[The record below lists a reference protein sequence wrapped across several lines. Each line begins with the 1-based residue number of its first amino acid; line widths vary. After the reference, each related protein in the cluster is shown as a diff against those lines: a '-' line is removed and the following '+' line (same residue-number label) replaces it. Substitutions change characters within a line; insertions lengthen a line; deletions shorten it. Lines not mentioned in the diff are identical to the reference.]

1 MPSVGINLQQ
11 NSLPPW
17 LEALYKQLGTLGQKE
32 ALAPY
37 LPYTGSRLESFSPDT
52 QRSFDL
58 GRKTGLY
65 EPSLQQAGQQLQQG
79 TQSFPQLYQQYMNP
93 YTNQV
98 VDRIAEEGN
107 RNFTQ
112 NILPALESQF
122 VAKGQHASGRHAAL
136 LGKMALENQNQITRQ
151 QSDALAR
158 GYEHG
163 AHVFAQ
169 DQGRHMQAAPL
180 YGDMGRFRQAGNLAD
195 ITALQ
200 EQGKMQQGLGQQ
212 GKDIAYGDFMR
223 KLQYPQQQLAHFNA
237 LLHGIPAPQ
246 QTTTYNQVPGTPQVN
261 NAGNLGALAGQLYGM
276 RQMGGYK
283 KGGRVSGYLPRLPKM
298 PSLKRKK
305 PKGIGAL
312 MKGGLR

>member
-1 MPSVGINLQQ
+1 
-11 NSLPPW
+11 
-17 LEALYKQLGTLGQKE
+17 
-32 ALAPY
+32 
-37 LPYTGSRLESFSPDT
+37 
-52 QRSFDL
+52 
-58 GRKTGLY
+58 
-65 EPSLQQAGQQLQQG
+65 
-79 TQSFPQLYQQYMNP
+79 
-93 YTNQV
+93 
-98 VDRIAEEGN
+98 
-107 RNFTQ
+107 
-112 NILPALESQF
+112 
-122 VAKGQHASGRHAAL
+122 
-136 LGKMALENQNQITRQ
+136 MALENQGQITRQ
-151 QSDALAR
+151 QSDVLAR

-200 EQGKMQQGLGQQ
+200 EQGRMQQGLGQQ

-246 QTTTYNQVPGTPQVN
+246 QTTTYNQLPGTPQVN
-261 NAGNLGALAGQLYGM
+261 NSGNIGALAGQLYGM

-283 KGGRVSGYLPRLPKM
+283 KGGRVKGFLPGMPKL
-298 PSLKRKK
+298 PSLKRRK

-312 MKGGLR
+312 MKGRLR